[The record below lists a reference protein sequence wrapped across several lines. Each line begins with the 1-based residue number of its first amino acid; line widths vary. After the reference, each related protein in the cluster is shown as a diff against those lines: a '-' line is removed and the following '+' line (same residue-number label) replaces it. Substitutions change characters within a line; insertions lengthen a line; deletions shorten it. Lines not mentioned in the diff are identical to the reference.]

1 MALSI
6 DDLKPKKFKITL
18 DGVELLCSPLR
29 LSHALIV
36 AKIGDVLQNPKE
48 KTIEEIKQAEK
59 DMDDVICELI
69 PELKGIELDVN
80 SIMSV
85 VMQMTNSN
93 NPSENQELQDKGVSF
108 DSEDPKAPKQDTR
121 IG

>member
-6 DDLKPKKFKITL
+6 DDLKPKKFKVNV
-18 DGVELLCSPLR
+18 DGVELMCSPLR
-29 LSHALIV
+29 LSHALVV
-36 AKIGDVLQNPKE
+36 AKIGDVLQNPKD
-48 KTIEEIKQAEK
+48 KTSEEIKQAEK
-59 DMDDVICELI
+59 DMDDVIGELI

-85 VMQMTNSN
+85 VMQMTSNN
-93 NPSENQELQDKGVSF
+93 NPSENKELKDKGVSF
-108 DSEDPKAPKQDTR
+108 DSEDPKVQKQDTR